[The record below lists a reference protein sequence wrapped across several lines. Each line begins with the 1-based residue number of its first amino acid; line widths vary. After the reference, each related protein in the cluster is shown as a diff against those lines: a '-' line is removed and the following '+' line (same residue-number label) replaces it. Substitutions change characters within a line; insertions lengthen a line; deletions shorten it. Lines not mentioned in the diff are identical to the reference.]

1 MSEHEKT
8 VGEVVTIEG
17 KQYRVEKRT
26 MKPNNITPIPKC
38 DGCSLYNEPVS
49 ICWNARCSAMERDD
63 GLYVKF
69 IEVTK

>member
-1 MSEHEKT
+1 MSEHEAT

-26 MKPNNITPIPKC
+26 MKPTSITPIPTC
-38 DGCSLYNEPVS
+38 DGCSLYHEPISV
-49 ICWNARCSAMERDD
+49 CWNARCSAMERDD

>member
-17 KQYRVEKRT
+17 KQYTIEKRT
-26 MKPNNITPIPKC
+26 MKTLLTPIPKC